1 MRPRRSI
8 RVFRFFFPAAVSLA
22 IACAAST
29 PVSAPSSQGGEL
41 ADVVDAIQQALGQAA
56 GAEVPG
62 FPPLKSATVKL
73 QTEAGRSV
81 GGEIA
86 VYVFTLGATRASET
100 ASTIELKMKPP
111 ASPRKGLRPEELR
124 DALAR
129 AIHMAELGAAR
140 AAAGEP
146 PFLMEEVA
154 IDLKFTVEASGEGG
168 AKVRLVPLGVEASGG
183 IHKNQIHT
191 ITLVFHS

>member
-1 MRPRRSI
+1 MT
-8 RVFRFFFPAAVSLA
+8 RVFRFALPAAVSFTL
-22 IACAAST
+22 ACAAST
-29 PVSAPSSQGGEL
+29 PAPAPSSQGGEL
-41 ADVVDAIQQALGQAA
+41 ADVVEAIQQALGQAA
-56 GAEVPG
+56 ASEVPG
-62 FPPLKSATVKL
+62 FPPLKSVIVKL
-73 QTEAGRSV
+73 QTEVGRSV

-86 VYVFTLGATRASET
+86 VYVFTLGASRASET

-111 ASPRKGLRPEELR
+111 GPSPKGVRPAELR

-129 AIHMAELGAAR
+129 AIHMAELGAAK

-146 PFLMEEVA
+146 PFVMEEVA

-183 IHKNQIHT
+183 IHRNQVHT
-191 ITLVFHS
+191 ITLVFRS